1 MLDQLIPRAHLFG
14 NPTKASARLSP
25 DGRRLAWL
33 QPDAGVLNIF
43 VAPLDRLEDARVVT
57 DDRKRGVRFFLWA
70 YDSRSLLYMQDEG
83 GDENFHV
90 YVVDCEGG
98 AARDLTPFEGV
109 AAHIHRTSRKLR
121 DRVLLSINRRD
132 KRFHDLHSADIATG
146 ELTLVQENPGFA
158 GFIPDDHFIP
168 RLAIRNN
175 KDGSREILRP
185 DAGRSAWTPW
195 IRFSAE
201 DSGISSALHLDV
213 AAKTL
218 FLRDSRGRDK
228 AALARVDLSSGET
241 KLIAESDKA
250 DIGHVITD
258 RDTYEPVAYSV
269 ERERLEHVA
278 LDDRVKADI
287 DFLNGRDIGDWGI
300 ASRAED
306 DSLWIVSAQ
315 SDTRPHVDYVYERRA
330 KTLRILHQARP
341 QLVGAPLRPM
351 RPVTIKSRDGLDLV
365 CYLTSPRAAEA
376 KAPQPMALV
385 VHGGPWGRDSF
396 GYNATHQ
403 WLANRGYVALSVNFR
418 ASTGFGKAFV
428 NAGDHEWGRRMDD
441 DLNDAVDWAIRQGI
455 ADMSRIAIMGVS
467 YGGYAA
473 LVGLTR
479 NPQRYACG
487 VAVVGPSNLETLLAT
502 IPPYWESLRAQLVKA
517 LGDPATE
524 EGRALLRE
532 RSPLHAADRLAK
544 PLLIAQGANDP
555 RVKKAEAEQM
565 VAALEAK
572 KIPVAYLLYPD
583 EGHGFA
589 RPENA
594 LSYHAVAENFLA
606 RHLGGRAEPV
616 RVEELSASSLKI
628 EKGASEL
635 ALP

>member
-1 MLDQLIPRAHLFG
+1 MPDQLIPRAHLFG
-14 NPTKASARLSP
+14 NPAKAGTRLSP

-57 DDRKRGVRFFLWA
+57 HDRKRGVRDFSWA
-70 YDSRSLLYMQDEG
+70 YDGHSLLYMQDEG

-90 YVVDCEGG
+90 YVVDAEGG
-98 AARDLTPFEGV
+98 PARDLTPFEGV
-109 AAHIHRTSRKLR
+109 AARVSGTSRKIR
-121 DRVLLSINRRD
+121 DRILLSINRRD
-132 KRFHDLHSADIATG
+132 KRFHDLYSAILATG

-158 GFIPDDHFIP
+158 GFIHDDDLTP
-168 RLAIRNN
+168 RLALRRG
-175 KDGSREILRP
+175 KDGSSEILRP
-185 DAGRSAWTPW
+185 DGAGGWSRW
-195 IRFSAE
+195 ILFSPE
-201 DSGISSALHLDV
+201 DARTSSPLHLDA

-228 AALARVDLSSGET
+228 AALFRVDVATGET
-241 KLIAESDKA
+241 RLIAESDKA
-250 DIGHVITD
+250 DLGHVIAD
-258 RDTYEPVAYSV
+258 RNSYEPLAYSV
-269 ERERLEHVA
+269 ERERFEYVA
-278 LDDRVKADI
+278 LDDRIKADI
-287 DFLNGRDIGDWGI
+287 DFLNGRDIGDWSIG
-300 ASRAED
+300 SRTED
-306 DSLWIVSAQ
+306 DSLWTVSAQ
-315 SDTRPHVDYVYERRA
+315 SDTSPAASYLYDRRA
-330 KTLRILHQARP
+330 KSLRLLHHARP
-341 QLVGAPLRPM
+341 QLIGAPLQPM
-351 RPVTIKSRDGLDLV
+351 RPVTIKSRDGLDLI
-365 CYLTSPRAAEA
+365 CYLTLPQTAEA
-376 KAPQPMALV
+376 KAPQPMVLY

-396 GYNATHQ
+396 GYNAAHQ
-403 WLANRGYVALSVNFR
+403 WLANRGYAVLSVNFR
-418 ASTGFGKAFV
+418 ASTGLGKAFV

-441 DLNDAVDWAIRQGI
+441 DLLDAVDWAIRQGV
-455 ADMSRIAIMGVS
+455 ADMSRIAIMGGS
-467 YGGYAA
+467 YGGYAT

-487 VAVVGPSNLETLLAT
+487 VDVVGPSNLETLIAT
-502 IPPYWESLRAQLVKA
+502 IPPYWESARAQLVKA

-616 RVEELSASSLKI
+616 RAEELSASSVKI